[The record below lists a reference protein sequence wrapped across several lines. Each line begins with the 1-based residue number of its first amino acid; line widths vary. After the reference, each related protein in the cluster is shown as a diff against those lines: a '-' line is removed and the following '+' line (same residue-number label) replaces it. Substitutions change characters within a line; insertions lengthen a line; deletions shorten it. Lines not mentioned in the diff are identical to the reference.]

1 MVAPRLLASQGFRR
15 ALLVNTLMTGV
26 TIGMFSQVIA
36 STPLPLLVLLGAAQ
50 GAFNSLQFSSMN
62 SMAYAD
68 INAAN
73 ASAASSIAATL
84 QQISMSFGLALGT
97 LLMAWYLGDRRQAGQ
112 EAITG
117 ALHAAFLML
126 GALTMLSAWSF
137 GTVRTNDA
145 QALGSGGL
153 GRT

>member
-36 STPLPLLVLLGAAQ
+36 STPLLVLLGAAQ

-68 INAAN
+68 IDAAN

-84 QQISMSFGLALGT
+84 QQMSMSFGLALGT
-97 LLMAWYLGDRRQAGQ
+97 LLTAWYLGDRRQAGQ

-117 ALHAAFLML
+117 ALHAAFLTL

-137 GTVRTNDA
+137 GTLRTNDA
-145 QALGSGGL
+145 QALGSGGP
-153 GRT
+153 GKA